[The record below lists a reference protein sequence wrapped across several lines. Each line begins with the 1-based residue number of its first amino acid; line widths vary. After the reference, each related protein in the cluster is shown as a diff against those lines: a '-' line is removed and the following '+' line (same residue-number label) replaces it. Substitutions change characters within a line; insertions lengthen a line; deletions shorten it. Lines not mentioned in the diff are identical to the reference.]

1 MKLHDLECTLV
12 HETAIGEDDTGAILV
27 TVDGKLKAWLPKKAI
42 EIERKPG
49 SNTII
54 VTAPESLLVDKEL
67 V

>member
-1 MKLHDLECTLV
+1 MKLHDLECKLV
-12 HETAIGEDDTGAILV
+12 HETEAAVLV
-27 TVDGKLKAWLPKKAI
+27 TVDDKHKAWLPKSAI